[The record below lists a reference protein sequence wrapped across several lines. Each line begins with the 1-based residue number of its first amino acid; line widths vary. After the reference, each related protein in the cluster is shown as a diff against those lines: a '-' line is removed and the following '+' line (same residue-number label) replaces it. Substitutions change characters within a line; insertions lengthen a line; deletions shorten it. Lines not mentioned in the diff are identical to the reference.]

1 MIEGVQYPSETI
13 YMPHYINHAVYN
25 LDNTVAVGDNPF
37 FNTAIEESAL
47 ELCRDGRNAYG
58 QVKDFEIYLHKGA
71 LKIFTL
77 LNDFQI
83 YIIYIHVIEN
93 ITILTFFI
101 LGFFTKRDLRRYS
114 DVIGQIKK
122 MPIHETNFKV

>member
-25 LDNTVAVGDNPF
+25 LDKTVAVGDNPF

-47 ELCRDGRNAYG
+47 ELSREGRSTYG
-58 QVKDFEIYLHKGA
+58 HIKDFEIYLHKGV

-77 LNDFQI
+77 LNYFRI
-83 YIIYIHVIEN
+83 YIIHVIEN
-93 ITILTFFI
+93 ITIIMI
-101 LGFFTKRDLRRYS
+101 LYFRILHKTR
-114 DVIGQIKK
+114 
-122 MPIHETNFKV
+122 PETIF

>member
-25 LDNTVAVGDNPF
+25 LDKTVAVGDNPF

-47 ELCRDGRNAYG
+47 ELCRDGRSTYG
-58 QVKDFEIYLHKGA
+58 HIKDFEIYLHKGV

-77 LNDFQI
+77 LNYFR
-83 YIIYIHVIEN
+83 IIHLIEN
-93 ITILTFFI
+93 ITIIII
-101 LGFFTKRDLRRYS
+101 LYFRIFHKTRPAT
-114 DVIGQIKK
+114 I
-122 MPIHETNFKV
+122 F